1 MNFPG
6 NAINLV
12 ENLPLWAVNVDF
24 PDVIARAI
32 EGDALEIR
40 DCMIGFDQDGVLV
53 IRPMPGVQ
61 S

>member
-32 EGDALEIR
+32 EADALEIR
-40 DCMIGFDQDGVLV
+40 NCMIGFDTDGVLV